1 MDEDHAVALANLMTW
16 KTAVVNVPF
25 GGAKGGINCDPNEM
39 DPIDV
44 NNMTRLFVGQLKDV
58 IGPTVDIPAPDM
70 NTDGSVMAWIMD
82 EYSKYEG
89 FSPGVVTGKPLHLFG
104 SEGREEAT
112 GRGVAHVIVAALEE
126 EGRTPEGV
134 TVAIQGFG
142 NVGSFAALTLAG
154 WGAKIVAVGD
164 HMGGVARA
172 DGLDVEALA
181 AWTREHRTVKGF
193 AEADEIDPAAVLTWE
208 CDVLIPAAIED
219 VLTEENAGD
228 VRAPLIAEAANAPTT
243 PEADKILLDK
253 GVKIIPDI
261 LANAGG
267 VTVSYFE
274 WAQNIQQYRW
284 ELDRVR
290 EELARAMS
298 RAYAEVGAMAKERRT
313 DMRTAAFALAIQ
325 RVGRA
330 AMSRGQVRRK
340 IEL

>member
-1 MDEDHAVALANLMTW
+1 
-16 KTAVVNVPF
+16 
-25 GGAKGGINCDPNEM
+25 
-39 DPIDV
+39 
-44 NNMTRLFVGQLKDV
+44 
-58 IGPTVDIPAPDM
+58 
-70 NTDGSVMAWIMD
+70 
-82 EYSKYEG
+82 
-89 FSPGVVTGKPLHLFG
+89 
-104 SEGREEAT
+104 
-112 GRGVAHVIVAALEE
+112 
-126 EGRTPEGV
+126 
-134 TVAIQGFG
+134 
-142 NVGSFAALTLAG
+142 
-154 WGAKIVAVGD
+154 
-164 HMGGVARA
+164 
-172 DGLDVEALA
+172 
-181 AWTREHRTVKGF
+181 
-193 AEADEIDPAAVLTWE
+193 
-208 CDVLIPAAIED
+208 
-219 VLTEENAGD
+219 
-228 VRAPLIAEAANAPTT
+228 LIAEAANAPTT